1 MLHPT
6 RLDPENT
13 APHARASQ
21 PQPPGVLPRRPA
33 RAARW
38 PRWVQSLGWRW
49 LRRLGAALARAE
61 QRITDNFRVPPQGG

>member
-13 APHARASQ
+13 ARHDRAHQ
-21 PQPPGVLPRRPA
+21 PLGALPQHPA

-38 PRWVQSLGWRW
+38 PRRAQRLGWRW
-49 LRRLGAALARAE
+49 LRKLGAALARAE
-61 QRITDNFRVPPQGG
+61 RRITDNFRVPPHGG

>member
-6 RLDPENT
+6 RLDPEDT
-13 APHARASQ
+13 ARHALAR
-21 PQPPGVLPRRPA
+21 QPPGALPQRPA

-38 PRWVQSLGWRW
+38 PRRVQRLGWRW

-61 QRITDNFRVPPQGG
+61 QRITDNFRVPPHGG